1 MKDFLKND
9 EGNVTVAF
17 SLLVPLLLF
26 YFLWIV
32 STWQA
37 RYVQLQTKAVI
48 DFAVLG
54 GATTGI
60 ALETNGSYSGTY
72 IPIYGD
78 EYGAYNEY
86 GSDVATEL
94 LSTNAYNTLPKS
106 VADQLV
112 DQARGYWQTAD
123 EIFYQQGG
131 YMHFRAEDIKY
142 RSLLPVLVDNW
153 NFTIESTARCQA
165 E

>member
-1 MKDFLKND
+1 MKEFIND
-9 EGNVTVAF
+9 NEGNVTVAF
-17 SLLVPLLLF
+17 SLITPLLLF
-26 YFLWIV
+26 YFLWVV

-37 RYVQLQTKAVI
+37 RYVQMQTKAVI
-48 DFAVLG
+48 DLAVLG
-54 GATTGI
+54 GATTGVAI
-60 ALETNGSYSGTY
+60 ETNGNYSGTY

-86 GSDVATEL
+86 GSDVATQL

-106 VADQLV
+106 VADQIMN
-112 DQARGYWQTAD
+112 QARGYRETAD

-131 YMHFRAEDIKY
+131 YMHFKVENIKY

-153 NFTIESTARCQA
+153 NFTMESTARCQPK
-165 E
+165 